1 MCLGIPALVKERSG
15 DIGKVDFGGTAREVN
30 LSLVD
35 AKVGEYV
42 IVHAGFAIQVMEEKH
57 ALETLE
63 LFRDVYGEQ
72 LGLPEQETGPADA
85 SGKKK
90 AIRKKGGG
98 HA

>member
-1 MCLGIPALVKERSG
+1 MCLGIPAQVMERAG

-35 AKVGEYV
+35 AGVGDYI
-42 IVHAGFAIQVMEEKH
+42 IVHAGFAIQVMEEKD

-63 LFRDVYGEQ
+63 LFREVYGEQ
-72 LGLPEQETGPADA
+72 LGLPAQGPGPADTIPA
-85 SGKKK
+85 NKPT
-90 AIRKKGGG
+90 RKKGDG